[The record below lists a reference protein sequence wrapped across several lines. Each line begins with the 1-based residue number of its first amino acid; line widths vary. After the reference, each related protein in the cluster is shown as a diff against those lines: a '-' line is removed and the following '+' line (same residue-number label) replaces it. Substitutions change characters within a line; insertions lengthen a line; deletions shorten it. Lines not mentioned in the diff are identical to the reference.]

1 MVKIKLRLE
10 RSAQRYLY
18 SRSIYGFKGLMLLGN
33 STFMLLSFFTT
44 TTTTATTTTTTTA
57 TTTYHLTN
65 TRISTYRKAASNPGH
80 VAFLILDDGKQN
92 PHHPILE
99 DL

>member
-1 MVKIKLRLE
+1 
-10 RSAQRYLY
+10 
-18 SRSIYGFKGLMLLGN
+18 
-33 STFMLLSFFTT
+33 MLLSFFTT
-44 TTTTATTTTTTTA
+44 TTATATTTTTATA
-57 TTTYHLTN
+57 TTTYNLTN

>member
-1 MVKIKLRLE
+1 M
-10 RSAQRYLY
+10 
-18 SRSIYGFKGLMLLGN
+18 LGN

-44 TTTTATTTTTTTA
+44 ATSTATTTTTTTA

-92 PHHPILE
+92 PHHPLLE